1 MGLPKAYFRAGA
13 GAVIAD
19 DRGRV
24 LALERSDIP
33 GAWQFPQGG
42 LEKDEEP
49 VDAVYREIEEET
61 CLPRRALQ
69 LESVYPDLLV
79 YQLPKRARSKKTGL
93 GQVQY
98 WFFFRLRKPAD
109 KKKVRPMGEF
119 MSAEWR
125 AFDRV
130 IAEAIPF
137 RKAIY
142 EKLRVSFR
150 SHRHLHK
157 KAPVVAA
164 RAEARKRR

>member
-1 MGLPKAYFRAGA
+1 MGRPKAYFRAGA

-19 DRGRV
+19 DNGRV

-61 CLPRRALQ
+61 SVPRRALR
-69 LESVYPDLLV
+69 LVSVYPDLLV

-98 WFFFRLRKPAD
+98 WFFFRLRKPED
-109 KKKVRPMGEF
+109 KNKVRPMGEF

-130 IAEAIPF
+130 VAEAIPF

-142 EKLRVSFR
+142 EKLRASFR
-150 SHRHLHK
+150 SHTRLGK
-157 KAPVVAA
+157 KVPARAA
-164 RAEARKRR
+164 RGVARKRR